1 MRRMVTIRVTC
12 LDALLAL
19 LLILPAR
26 QVKAQ
31 MNVPLSQE
39 ITGDGVGAHV
49 SESISSFEGNT
60 SGIMVGLGAVFGV
73 RAGKQYS
80 YMNASADYAHLAGQ
94 TLIAKAFAYSRTN
107 YELSPVLWSEV
118 FGQMESDRIRR
129 IALRELIGAGP
140 RILLF
145 QDQRT
150 SLFFGTSY
158 MLEYTRLSPDQPNI
172 DATFVAHRFS
182 NYLTLHWKIGP
193 TMALSET
200 FYAQPRFDAPKDM
213 HLLNVSSLQFKLTSR
228 LSSHID
234 TMVRYDTREI
244 VQTKQFDVTVKN
256 MLDLRF

>member
-12 LDALLAL
+12 FDVLLTL
-19 LLILPAR
+19 LLVLPAR

-31 MNVPLSQE
+31 MNAPLSQE

-60 SGIMVGLGAVFGV
+60 SGIMVGLGAVLGV
-73 RAGKQYS
+73 RAGKQFS
-80 YMNASADYAHLAGQ
+80 YLNVSADYAHLAGE
-94 TLIAKAFAYSRTN
+94 TLIAKAFAYARTN
-107 YELSPVLWSEV
+107 YELSPGLWSEV

-129 IALRELIGAGP
+129 ISLRERVGAGP

-145 QDQRT
+145 QSQST

-158 MLEYTRLSPDQPNI
+158 MLEYTRLIPDQTNV
-172 DATFVAHRFS
+172 DESSVAHRCS
-182 NYLTLHWKIGP
+182 NYLTLNWKIGP

-200 FYAQPRFDAPKDM
+200 FYAQPRFDAPKDL
-213 HLLNVSSLQFKLTSR
+213 HLLNTTSLQFKLTSH

-244 VQTKQFDVTVKN
+244 VQTKQFDVAVKN

>member
-1 MRRMVTIRVTC
+1 MVTIRVAC
-12 LDALLAL
+12 FGVSLAL
-19 LLILPAR
+19 ALVLLDR
-26 QVKAQ
+26 QVRAQ

-39 ITGDGVGAHV
+39 VTGDGAGAHV

-60 SGIMVGLGAVFGV
+60 RGIIVGLGAILGV
-73 RAGKQYS
+73 RSGKQFS
-80 YMNASADYAHLAGQ
+80 YMNVSADYAHLAGE
-94 TLIAKAFAYSRTN
+94 TLIAKAFAYARTN

-118 FGQMESDRIRR
+118 FGEMESDRIRR
-129 IALRELIGAGP
+129 ISLRERVGAGP

-145 QDQRT
+145 QSQST

-158 MLEYTRLSPDQPNI
+158 MLEYTRLIPDQTNV
-172 DATFVAHRFS
+172 DESSVAHRCS
-182 NYLTLHWKIGP
+182 NYLTLNWKIGP

-200 FYAQPRFDAPKDM
+200 LYAQPRFDAPRDL
-213 HLLNVSSLQFKLTSR
+213 HLLNTTSLQFKLTSH

-244 VQTKQFDVTVKN
+244 VQTKQFDVAVKN